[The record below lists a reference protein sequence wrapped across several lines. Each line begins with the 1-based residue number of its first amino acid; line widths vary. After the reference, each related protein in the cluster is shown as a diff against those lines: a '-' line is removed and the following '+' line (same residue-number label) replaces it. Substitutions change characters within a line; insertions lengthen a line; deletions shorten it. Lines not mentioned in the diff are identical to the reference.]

1 MDTNLNRRSF
11 LRGAGVAMALP
22 LMESLTPP
30 ALAAA
35 AKGKPVKRFVC
46 LSNNYGVYQK
56 AFFPDVNQPG
66 ADFDMPET
74 LKSLEKHRKDITL
87 FQNLDHGFTGGH
99 QGVPVFLSGVRPI
112 LAHNY
117 PEGNISLDQKL
128 AEHHG
133 AATRFPSMTLG
144 VRERNLL
151 SFTRT
156 GVQVPNMDMRAA
168 YKAMF
173 FEDTPQ
179 KKASEA
185 ERFKRQNSI
194 LDVVMDQAKSLNGK
208 LGKNDQRKL
217 EEYFDSVRTL
227 EKKIDQ
233 QEPWLKRPK
242 PKPEAEEPKP
252 GNRTE
257 EQLKAMIEIIALAIQ
272 TDSTRA
278 ITCTSGFANGDFGL
292 SGGYHGFSHH
302 GEKSE
307 PVAALKKIEGFQ
319 VSMMSYLVD
328 LLKAQEDP
336 INGGTLLDH
345 TSILYGCGMATGGHS
360 TRNLPLVLAGGG
372 FKHGEHKVYPGP
384 HLKDLKS
391 SARLVS
397 QEKRLAEGVS
407 EVPAANLLLSILQN
421 SGLEIDQFGSSTG
434 TLTGL
439 EWS

>member
-1 MDTNLNRRSF
+1 MNFLDRRCFLKGAGVSIALPMMESLSP
-11 LRGAGVAMALP
+11 LRGASKP
-22 LMESLTPP
+22 S
-30 ALAAA
+30 
-35 AKGKPVKRFVC
+35 KPVKRFVC

-56 AFFPDVNQPG
+56 AFFPDVNQTG
-66 ADFDMPET
+66 ADYDMPET

-117 PEGNISLDQKL
+117 AEGNISLDQKL
-128 AEHHG
+128 AEYHG

-168 YKAMF
+168 YRAMF

-179 KKASEA
+179 KKTSEA

-194 LDVVMDQAKSLNGK
+194 LDVVLDQAKSLNGQ

-227 EKKIDQ
+227 EKKIGQ
-233 QEPWLKRPK
+233 QEPWLERPK
-242 PKPEAEEPKP
+242 PKTDVPEPKP

-292 SGGYHGFSHH
+292 NGGYHGFSHH
-302 GEKSE
+302 GERPE

-319 VSMMSYLVD
+319 ISMMAYLVD
-328 LLKAQEDP
+328 LLKAQDDP

-345 TSILYGCGMATGGHS
+345 TSVLYGCGMATGGHS

-391 SARLVS
+391 SDRLVS

-421 SGLEIDQFGSSTG
+421 SGLEIDRFGSSTG

>member
-1 MDTNLNRRSF
+1 MDINLNRRSF

-22 LMESLTPP
+22 LMESLTSP
-30 ALAAA
+30 AMAAA

-56 AFFPDVNQPG
+56 SFFPDVNQPG
-66 ADFDMPET
+66 ADYEMPET

-117 PEGNISLDQKL
+117 SEGNISLDQKL

-179 KKASEA
+179 KKTSEA

-194 LDVVMDQAKSLNGK
+194 LDVVMDQAKSLNGQ

-227 EKKIDQ
+227 EKKIGQ
-233 QEPWLKRPK
+233 QEPWLERPK
-242 PKPEAEEPKP
+242 PKTDVPEPKP

-292 SGGYHGFSHH
+292 NGGYHGFSHH
-302 GEKSE
+302 GERPE

-328 LLKAQEDP
+328 LLKAQDDP

-345 TSILYGCGMATGGHS
+345 TSVLYGCGMATGGHS

-391 SARLVS
+391 SDRLVS

-421 SGLEIDQFGSSTG
+421 SGLEIDRFGSSTG
-434 TLTGL
+434 TLAGL

>member
-1 MDTNLNRRSF
+1 MDANLNRRSF

-66 ADFDMPET
+66 AKYEMPET
-74 LKSLEKHRKDITL
+74 LKSLEKHRKDVTL

-117 PEGNISLDQKL
+117 AEGNISLDQKL

-179 KKASEA
+179 KKTSEA

-194 LDVVMDQAKSLNGK
+194 LDVVMDQAKSLNGQ

-227 EKKIDQ
+227 EKKIGQ
-233 QEPWLKRPK
+233 QEPWLERPK
-242 PKPEAEEPKP
+242 PKTDVPEPKP

-292 SGGYHGFSHH
+292 NGGYHGFSHH
-302 GEKSE
+302 GERPE

-328 LLKAQEDP
+328 LLKAQDDP
-336 INGGTLLDH
+336 INGGT
-345 TSILYGCGMATGGHS
+345 
-360 TRNLPLVLAGGG
+360 
-372 FKHGEHKVYPGP
+372 
-384 HLKDLKS
+384 
-391 SARLVS
+391 
-397 QEKRLAEGVS
+397 
-407 EVPAANLLLSILQN
+407 
-421 SGLEIDQFGSSTG
+421 
-434 TLTGL
+434 
-439 EWS
+439 

>member
-1 MDTNLNRRSF
+1 MNTNLNRRSF

-22 LMESLTPP
+22 LMESLTSP
-30 ALAAA
+30 AMAVA

-66 ADFDMPET
+66 AKYEMPET

-117 PEGNISLDQKL
+117 SEGNISLDQKL

-179 KKASEA
+179 KKTSEA

-194 LDVVMDQAKSLNGK
+194 LDVVMDQAKSLNGQ

-217 EEYFDSVRTL
+217 EYYFDSVRTL
-227 EKKIDQ
+227 EKKIGQ
-233 QEPWLKRPK
+233 QEPWLERPK
-242 PKPEAEEPKP
+242 PKTDVPEPKP

-292 SGGYHGFSHH
+292 NGGYHGFSHH
-302 GEKSE
+302 GERPE
-307 PVAALKKIEGFQ
+307 PVAALKRIEGFQ

-328 LLKAQEDP
+328 LLKAQDDP

-345 TSILYGCGMATGGHS
+345 TSVLYGCGMATGGHS

-391 SARLVS
+391 SDRLVS

-421 SGLEIDQFGSSTG
+421 SGLEIDRFGSSTG

>member
-1 MDTNLNRRSF
+1 MDIKLNRRSF

-66 ADFDMPET
+66 ADYDMPET

-99 QGVPVFLSGVRPI
+99 QGVPVFLSGIRPI

-156 GVQVPNMDMRAA
+156 GVQVPNMDMRTA

-194 LDVVMDQAKSLNGK
+194 LDVVMEQAKSLNGK

-227 EKKIDQ
+227 EKKIGQ
-233 QEPWLKRPK
+233 QEPWLERPK
-242 PKPEAEEPKP
+242 PKTEVPEPKP

-292 SGGYHGFSHH
+292 NGGYHGFSHH
-302 GEKSE
+302 GERPE

-328 LLKAQEDP
+328 LLKAQDDP

-345 TSILYGCGMATGGHS
+345 TSVLYGCGMATGGHS

-391 SARLVS
+391 SDRLVS

-421 SGLEIDQFGSSTG
+421 SGLEIDRFGSSTG
-434 TLTGL
+434 TLAGL